1 MKLRFTHL
9 LFGLL
14 LACGSV
20 FAQDQNYDERLA
32 LKLGADA
39 HGMKNYVLVILKTG
53 DTQMEDKA
61 KRDKI
66 FAGHMENIG
75 KMAEAGKLAVAG
87 PFGKNENA
95 FRGLYIFNVTSMEEA
110 KELVSSD
117 PAVAAGL
124 LKAEYYPWYS
134 SAALNQVNEIHNKI
148 AKEKF

>member
-1 MKLRFTHL
+1 MKIQLKTL
-9 LFGLL
+9 LCLLL
-14 LACGSV
+14 LACGSA
-20 FAQDQNYDERLA
+20 FAQDDNYDAKLA

-39 HGMKNYVLVILKTG
+39 YGMKNYILVILKTG
-53 DTQMEDKA
+53 GTKIDDKA
-61 KRDKI
+61 KSDKI
-66 FAGHMENIG
+66 FAGHMENI
-75 KMAEAGKLAVAG
+75 KSMAEAGKLSVAG

-124 LKAEYYPWYS
+124 LKAEYYSWYS

>member
-1 MKLRFTHL
+1 MKLHLKHL
-9 LFGLL
+9 LLVLL
-14 LACGSV
+14 LAGGSAV
-20 FAQDQNYDERLA
+20 AQDENYDAKLA

-39 HGMKNYVLVILKTG
+39 YGMKNYILVILKTG

-66 FAGHMENIG
+66 FAGHMENIK
-75 KMAEAGKLAVAG
+75 KMAESEKLAVAG

-117 PAVAAGL
+117 PAVSAGL
-124 LKAEYYPWYS
+124 LKAEYYPWYG
-134 SAALNQVNEIHNKI
+134 SAAMGQVNEIHNKI